1 MQPGGMV
8 FISVKREHSLQ
19 IGLDSPP
26 DGTTSLLAKKEST
39 LNAVLQYHGIAYHWK
54 TLTDALGRAFAAEW
68 KDASDI
74 TGMPGSRGG
83 GREVLPRDTGGTG
96 VDSRSPLPAF
106 PGEKAAAGLEP
117 GSKQTPAPRIES
129 NGQMCFSFSLSRDT
143 SSSLEAIVAKLEDRR
158 EGLFSPMEKQLLGG
172 RGGGDLPRE
181 QLDRCIYDRR
191 AILDP
196 VHYLVFPPLRQ
207 KKLNSPQPPAA
218 KGIA

>member
-1 MQPGGMV
+1 M
-8 FISVKREHSLQ
+8 L
-19 IGLDSPP
+19 
-26 DGTTSLLAKKEST
+26 KKADEST
-39 LNAVLQYHGIAYHWK
+39 LNAVLQHHGIAYHWR

-68 KDASDI
+68 EDASDI
-74 TGMPGSRGG
+74 TGMLGSGG
-83 GREVLPRDTGGTG
+83 SGNEVLPRDTGGTG
-96 VDSRSPLPAF
+96 VDSRRPLPAF

-207 KKLNSPQPPAA
+207 KKLNIPQPPAA